1 MKCNEIREL
10 LSLYIDQM
18 LDDNQRSDVEK
29 HLSGCE
35 ACQKEYDDL
44 NEIHLLLNE
53 MEPVPVPDAFEL
65 RLKQALKEEKKRMNG
80 FGGPI
85 RSLFTNKQYRMVAS
99 VAAVFAVG
107 ILTLGVYQDV
117 LGDFADKLNFVRQD
131 GTEQAAPSDAEADL
145 YGSSSGMDADSGNDI
160 KNDDMNNKLDN
171 LDDQIQ
177 MSTESNDQEM
187 RYQADRN
194 DEGSAT
200 PMQKNAPVKK
210 EFAVAVPERAS
221 GNAGGSDSTA
231 PSDEAY
237 YEAGGAAPSD
247 GVDAADENAK
257 EKEISYGALAQDES
271 RPKSKAGLSGE
282 SCSRSLTASSV
293 ERNTAAVQY
302 YMNLIEERLDGFD
315 YQVLNSGYAQTGTW
329 NFKIFIFRGKDG
341 NTYNEEILI
350 IGKDGKI
357 EVICSNE
364 ITGL

>member
-1 MKCNEIREL
+1 MKCDEIREL

-35 ACQKEYDDL
+35 ACQKEYDEL
-44 NEIHLLLNE
+44 NEIHILLNE
-53 MEPVPVPDAFEL
+53 MEPVPVPDVFEL

-85 RSLFTNKQYRMVAS
+85 RSLFTNKQYRMLAS

-131 GTEQAAPSDAEADL
+131 GTEQAAPRDAEVDL
-145 YGSSSGMDADSGNDI
+145 YGAGSGMDADSGNDVDY
-160 KNDDMNNKLDN
+160 DDMNNKLDQ
-171 LDDQIQ
+171 LDDQVQ
-177 MSTESNDQEM
+177 MSTESNDPEM
-187 RYQADRN
+187 KYRADTKEN
-194 DEGSAT
+194 GSASS
-200 PMQKNAPVKK
+200 MQKNAPVKK
-210 EFAVAVPERAS
+210 ESVTVPERAA
-221 GNAGGSDSTA
+221 GNAGGSENA
-231 PSDEAY
+231 PSSDGANFG
-237 YEAGGAAPSD
+237 AGGAAVSD
-247 GVDAADENAK
+247 GDEAADENAK
-257 EKEISYGALAQDES
+257 EKEITYGALAQDES
-271 RPKSKAGLSGE
+271 RAKSKAGLTGE
-282 SCSRSLTASSV
+282 ACSRSLTASGV

-302 YMNLIEERLDGFD
+302 YMNLIEERLVGFD